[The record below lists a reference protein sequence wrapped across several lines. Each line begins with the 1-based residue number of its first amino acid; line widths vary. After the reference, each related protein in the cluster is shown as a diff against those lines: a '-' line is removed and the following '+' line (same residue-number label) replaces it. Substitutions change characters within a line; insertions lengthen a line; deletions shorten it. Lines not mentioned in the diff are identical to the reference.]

1 MVIYSEN
8 ILPDVNPRLLSRFHT
23 MFDATRGS
31 RTFDKIYSSTFS
43 FFFFLFREWNHGDIQ
58 KLIKKESKH
67 RKFIVRKN
75 DSYICYQK
83 FHDRI
88 LSPYTSNSKIGSL
101 RNSGERN
108 VGIKSRYRSELLRLI
123 YAEPPPLSATAWNR
137 RGLRRFDGLDAC

>member
-1 MVIYSEN
+1 ML
-8 ILPDVNPRLLSRFHT
+8 ILDFCRVSTRCSTRLEDRERLIKFIPLP
-23 MFDATRGS
+23 FP
-31 RTFDKIYSSTFS
+31 
-43 FFFFLFREWNHGDIQ
+43 FFFFFFREWNHGDIQ

>member
-1 MVIYSEN
+1 ML
-8 ILPDVNPRLLSRFHT
+8 ILDFCRVSTRCSTRLEDRERLIKFIPLP
-23 MFDATRGS
+23 FP
-31 RTFDKIYSSTFS
+31 